1 MPDVLDTA
9 EEALN
14 TEGLKCLRNLGSLLK
29 ATGSRS
35 IEALIDL
42 SQNGGCI
49 KNCLLE
55 NHGPGRGLGY
65 QIVRFTET
73 LDLPMPGGTRL

>member
-42 SQNGGCI
+42 SQNGGCP
-49 KNCLLE
+49 NVCPTPSS
-55 NHGPGRGLGY
+55 G
-65 QIVRFTET
+65 F
-73 LDLPMPGGTRL
+73 